1 MCRYRILLSRIV
13 LFTIIQ
19 LTGHILFTCFFTW
32 GLKHGQ
38 PGGTGMFVV
47 APGSVIDP
55 DSIELEYDDEYLR
68 RASLSIANINSDG
81 MINAN
86 SYSKL
91 YFVEDKER

>member
-1 MCRYRILLSRIV
+1 
-13 LFTIIQ
+13 
-19 LTGHILFTCFFTW
+19 
-32 GLKHGQ
+32 
-38 PGGTGMFVV
+38 MFIV

-55 DSIELEYDDEYLR
+55 DSIDLEYDDEYLR

-91 YFVEDKER
+91 YFVEDKERDEVYFSTDGFYYEPIPLNEKDNVTTKAYRWMVAFGLGRTI